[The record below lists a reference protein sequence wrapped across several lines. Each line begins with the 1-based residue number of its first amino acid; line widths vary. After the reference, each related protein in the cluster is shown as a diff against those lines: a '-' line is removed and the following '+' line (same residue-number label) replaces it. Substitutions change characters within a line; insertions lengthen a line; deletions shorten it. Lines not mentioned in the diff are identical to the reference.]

1 MIVCGR
7 IKLVTLFGI
16 DEKVTDPEFIMFEL
30 FRQWKDRHFS
40 DPQRVILGIMLL
52 AGAGL
57 IYFLGSLL
65 TPVFISIIIAYLLD
79 GMVGLLQRSHLP
91 RIAAVSIVFTVFML
105 AMIVMLLWLLPLT
118 VKQISQLVQQLPGML
133 SMVQY
138 QLLQLPTSYPELISE
153 SQVRELIDFLNTGI
167 STLGR
172 QVLTLSF
179 ASVVGLIHLVVYLVL
194 VPFMVFFLLKDK
206 QQILEWGHRFLPDNM
221 DLTESVWQEANIQV
235 TNYIRGKGWEL
246 LIIWG
251 VSYAVFRLLGLQFS
265 LLISLFVGLSVI
277 IPYIGV
283 TVMGFVMALVAFIQF
298 GWSSNFASAMVAYA
312 VIQILDGNLLAPLLL
327 SGVVNLHP
335 VAIVVAVLLFGGL
348 WGLWGLFFAIPLA
361 TLANAV
367 IKAWFVRLEHRSEAA
382 T

>member
-1 MIVCGR
+1 MAASPDRGR
-7 IKLVTLFGI
+7 TTFNTA
-16 DEKVTDPEFIMFEL
+16 ETVTDSEIIMLDMFK
-30 FRQWKDRHFS
+30 QWKDRHFS
-40 DPQRVILGIMLL
+40 DPQQVILGIMLL

-65 TPVFISIIIAYLLD
+65 APVFISIIIAYLLD

-91 RIAAVSIVFTVFML
+91 RIAAVSIVFAVFML
-105 AMIVMLLWLLPLT
+105 SMVVMILWLIPLT

-133 SMVQY
+133 SMVQN

-153 SQVRELIDFLNTGI
+153 NQVKELISLLNAGI

-172 QVLTLSF
+172 KVLTLSL

-206 QQILEWGHRFLPDNM
+206 QLILAWGKRFLPDNM
-221 DLTESVWQEANIQV
+221 DLTESVWQEANDQV

-251 VSYAVFRLLGLQFS
+251 ISYSVFRALDLQFS
-265 LLISLFVGLSVI
+265 LLLSLFVGLSVI

-283 TVMGFVMALVAFIQF
+283 TVMGFVMALVAYIQF
-298 GWSSNFASAMVAYA
+298 GWSSDFAWAMLAYA

-367 IKAWFVRLEHRSEAA
+367 VKAWFVRLETRSNAA
-382 T
+382 A

>member
-1 MIVCGR
+1 
-7 IKLVTLFGI
+7 
-16 DEKVTDPEFIMFEL
+16 MFEI
-30 FRQWKDRHFS
+30 FREWKNRHFS
-40 DPQRVILGIMLL
+40 DPQRVILGIMLI

-57 IYFLGSLL
+57 VYFLGSLL
-65 TPVFISIIIAYLLD
+65 APVFISIIIAYLLE
-79 GMVGLLQRSHLP
+79 GMVGVLQRSRLP
-91 RIAAVSIVFTVFML
+91 RLPAVAIVFVVFMVG
-105 AMIVMLLWLLPLT
+105 MIVMILWLIPLT

-133 SMVQY
+133 STVQY
-138 QLLQLPTSYPELISE
+138 RLLQLPTSYPELISE
-153 SQVRELIDFLNTGI
+153 NQVGQIIDFLNTGI
-167 STLGR
+167 STLGKR
-172 QVLTLSF
+172 VLTLSL
-179 ASVVGLIHLVVYLVL
+179 ASVVELIHLVVYLVL

-206 QQILEWGHRFLPDNM
+206 MLLLGWGRRFLPDNM
-221 DLTESVWQEANIQV
+221 DLTETVWQEANVQI

-251 VSYAVFRLLGLQFS
+251 ISYASFKALGLQFA

-283 TVMGFVMALVAFIQF
+283 TVMGFVMALAAFIQW
-298 GWSSNFASAMVAYA
+298 GWSSEFAAAMAVYA

-367 IKAWFVRLEHRSEAA
+367 IKAWFARLEHRSEKP
-382 T
+382 

>member
-1 MIVCGR
+1 
-7 IKLVTLFGI
+7 
-16 DEKVTDPEFIMFEL
+16 MFEL
-30 FRQWKDRHFS
+30 LKAWKDRHFS

-52 AGAGL
+52 TGAAM

-65 TPVFISIIIAYLLD
+65 TPVFIAIIIAYLLD
-79 GMVGLLQRSHLP
+79 GMVALLQRFRLP
-91 RIAAVSIVFTVFML
+91 RLAAVSIVFSVFLVSMVV
-105 AMIVMLLWLLPLT
+105 MILWLLPLT
-118 VKQISQLVQQLPGML
+118 VRQISQLVQQLPGML
-133 SMVQY
+133 SMIQY

-153 SQVRELIDFLNTGI
+153 NQVKQVIDFLNAGI

-172 QVLTLSF
+172 RVLTLSF
-179 ASVVGLIHLVVYLVL
+179 ASVVGLLHLVVYLVL

-206 QQILEWGHRFLPDNM
+206 TTILAWGRRFLPDNM
-221 DLTESVWQEANIQV
+221 DLTESVWQEANVQV

-251 VSYAVFRLLGLQFS
+251 ISYAVFRLLGLQFS

-283 TVMGFVMALVAFIQF
+283 TVMGFVMALVAFIQW
-298 GWSSNFASAMVAYA
+298 GWSSDFAWAMVAYA
-312 VIQILDGNLLAPLLL
+312 VIQILDGNVLAPLLL

-335 VAIVVAVLLFGGL
+335 VAIVVAVLLFGGV

-367 IKAWFVRLEHRSEAA
+367 VKAWFARLEHRAESS
-382 T
+382 

>member
-1 MIVCGR
+1 M
-7 IKLVTLFGI
+7 L
-16 DEKVTDPEFIMFEL
+16 DL
-30 FRQWKDRHFS
+30 FRAWKERHFS
-40 DPQRVILGIMLL
+40 DPQRVILGLMLL
-52 AGAGL
+52 VGAGL
-57 IYFLGSLL
+57 VYFLGNLL

-79 GMVGLLQRSHLP
+79 GMVSLIQRSRIP
-91 RIAAVSIVFTVFML
+91 RLAAVSIVFAIFMVG
-105 AMIVMLLWLLPLT
+105 MIVIILWLIPLT

-133 SMVQY
+133 ATVQY
-138 QLLQLPTSYPELISE
+138 RLLQLPTSYPDLISE
-153 SQVRELIDFLNTGI
+153 VQVRQIIEFLNTGI
-167 STLGR
+167 STLGKR
-172 QVLTLSF
+172 VLTLSV
-179 ASVVGLIHLVVYLVL
+179 ASVVGLLHLVVYLVL

-206 QQILEWGHRFLPDNM
+206 KAILGWGRRFLPDNM

-235 TNYIRGKGWEL
+235 TNYIRGKGWEF

-251 VSYAVFRLLGLQFS
+251 VSYASFKALGLQFS

-283 TVMGFVMALVAFIQF
+283 TVMGFVMALAAFIQW
-298 GWSSNFASAMVAYA
+298 GWSSEFAWAMVAYA

-348 WGLWGLFFAIPLA
+348 WGLWGLFFAVPLA

-367 IKAWFVRLEHRSEAA
+367 IKAWFVTLEHRAESS
-382 T
+382 

>member
-1 MIVCGR
+1 M
-7 IKLVTLFGI
+7 L
-16 DEKVTDPEFIMFEL
+16 DL

-40 DPQRVILGIMLL
+40 DPQRIILGITLL
-52 AGAGL
+52 VGAGL

-65 TPVFISIIIAYLLD
+65 APVFISIIIAYLLD
-79 GMVGLLQRSHLP
+79 GIVDLLQRSHLP
-91 RIAAVSIVFTVFML
+91 RMAAVSIVFAVFML
-105 AMIVMLLWLLPLT
+105 SMVVMILWLIPLT

-153 SQVRELIDFLNTGI
+153 SQVKELIGFLNTGI
-167 STLGR
+167 SNLGR
-172 QVLTLSF
+172 QVLTLSL

-206 QQILEWGHRFLPDNM
+206 QIILAWGKGFLPDNM
-221 DLTESVWQEANIQV
+221 DLTESVWHEANNQV

-251 VSYAVFRLLGLQFS
+251 ISYTVFRMLDLQFS

-283 TVMGFVMALVAFIQF
+283 TVMGIVMALVAFIQF
-298 GWSSNFASAMVAYA
+298 GWSSDLAWAMVAYA

-327 SGVVNLHP
+327 SGVVNIHP

-367 IKAWFVRLEHRSEAA
+367 IKAWFARLEHRTEEAV
-382 T
+382 

>member
-1 MIVCGR
+1 
-7 IKLVTLFGI
+7 
-16 DEKVTDPEFIMFEL
+16 MFEI
-30 FRQWKDRHFS
+30 FRAWKERHFS
-40 DPQRVILGIMLL
+40 DPQRVILGVMLL
-52 AGAGL
+52 AGAGVV
-57 IYFLGSLL
+57 YFLGSLL

-79 GMVGLLQRSHLP
+79 GMVGLLQRSHIP
-91 RIAAVSIVFTVFML
+91 RLAAVSIVFIIFL
-105 AMIVMLLWLLPLT
+105 ACMFVMFLWLIPLT
-118 VKQISQLVQQLPGML
+118 VKQITQLVQQLPGM
-133 SMVQY
+133 VGTIQTR
-138 QLLQLPTSYPELISE
+138 LLALPSTYPELISE
-153 SQVRELIDFLNTGI
+153 IQIRQVIDFLNTGI
-167 STLGR
+167 SDLGK
-172 QVLTLSF
+172 QMLSLSF
-179 ASVVGLIHLVVYLVL
+179 ASVVGLMHLVVYLVL

-206 QQILEWGHRFLPDNM
+206 MAILAWGRRFLPDNM
-221 DLTESVWQEANIQV
+221 DLTESVWQEANVQI

-251 VSYAVFRLLGLQFS
+251 VSYAVFRGLGLQFS

-283 TVMGFVMALVAFIQF
+283 TVMGFVMALVAFIQW
-298 GWSSNFASAMVAYA
+298 GWGSEFISAMIAYA

-367 IKAWFVRLEHRSEAA
+367 IKAWFARVEQHTDASSA
-382 T
+382 

>member
-1 MIVCGR
+1 MIE
-7 IKLVTLFGI
+7 IFK
-16 DEKVTDPEFIMFEL
+16 
-30 FRQWKDRHFS
+30 QWKDRHFS

-52 AGAGL
+52 AGVGL
-57 IYFLGSLL
+57 VYFLGNLL
-65 TPVFISIIIAYLLD
+65 TPVLISIVIAYLLD
-79 GMVGLLQRSHLP
+79 GMVGLLKRTRVP
-91 RIAAVSIVFTVFML
+91 RLAAVSIVFSGFLVGMTV
-105 AMIVMLLWLLPLT
+105 MILWLLPLT
-118 VKQISQLVQQLPGML
+118 VKQVSQLVQQLPGML
-133 SMVQY
+133 STVQY
-138 QLLQLPTSYPELISE
+138 RLLQLPTNYPELISE
-153 SQVRELIDFLNTGI
+153 TQVRQVIEFLNTGI
-167 STLGR
+167 SALGR
-172 QVLTLSF
+172 RALTLSL
-179 ASVVGLIHLVVYLVL
+179 ASVMGLIHLVVYLVL

-206 QQILEWGHRFLPDNM
+206 EMILNWGRRFLPDNM
-221 DLTESVWQEANIQV
+221 DLTESVWQEANVQI

-251 VSYAVFRLLGLQFS
+251 VSYGVFKALGLQFT

-283 TVMGFVMALVAFIQF
+283 TVMGFVMALAAYIQW
-298 GWSSNFASAMVAYA
+298 GWTSEFASAMVAYL

-367 IKAWFVRLEHRSEAA
+367 IKAWFAKLEHQSDNS
-382 T
+382 